1 VNLPGK
7 LFLNTQ
13 IPACLWFLSNK
24 RHGFNGDRNRAGEI
38 LFIDARNLGHLINR
52 RTLEFTDEDIAK
64 VASTYHEWRK
74 ADGKYE
80 DIPAFCSSTSI
91 EKIKELEYVLSPGRY
106 VGLPEEEDD
115 FDFAE
120 RFTTLK
126 ADLEEQIKEE
136 AELNKRILDNLAKIK
151 YEK

>member
-1 VNLPGK
+1 
-7 LFLNTQ
+7 
-13 IPACLWFLSNK
+13 
-24 RHGFNGDRNRAGEI
+24 
-38 LFIDARNLGHLINR
+38 
-52 RTLEFTDEDIAK
+52 
-64 VASTYHEWRK
+64 
-74 ADGKYE
+74 
-80 DIPAFCSSTSI
+80 
-91 EKIKELEYVLSPGRY
+91 VLSPGRY

-126 ADLEEQIKEE
+126 SELEEQIKEE